1 MKQSIFIDTD
11 VILDFLT
18 GRQPFAMNAA
28 VIFTLSVERK
38 ISTFISPLTFSNCY
52 YVMRKVAKHEK
63 IINKLTDLLEITD
76 ISSMNKQT
84 IELALKS
91 DFKDFEDALQNF
103 SATHNDKIDVI
114 ITRNLK
120 DYKHSKI
127 AVMSPEIFLKS
138 LSAST

>member
-1 MKQSIFIDTD
+1 MKQSVFIDTD
-11 VILDFLT
+11 VVLDFLT

-28 VIFTLSVERK
+28 VIFTLSVKRK
-38 ISTFISPLTFSNCY
+38 ISAFISPLTFSNCY

-63 IINKLTDLLEITD
+63 VINKLTDLLDITD

-120 DYKHSKI
+120 DFKKSNI
-127 AVMSPEIFLKS
+127 PVMT
-138 LSAST
+138 ASQFITLI

>member
-120 DYKHSKI
+120 DYKHSEI

>member
-11 VILDFLT
+11 VVLDFLT

-127 AVMSPEIFLKS
+127 AVMSPETFLKS